1 MSFLCVLDPGAVS
14 PAPRDH
20 LHTQNMAA
28 RNWIRALIRRSD
40 AQNLEVRYIVRSSFL
55 ENV

>member
-20 LHTQNMAA
+20 MHTENMAA
-28 RNWIRALIRRSD
+28 RNWIRALLRRSH
-40 AQNLEVRYIVRSSFL
+40 AQNLEVRDIL
-55 ENV
+55 